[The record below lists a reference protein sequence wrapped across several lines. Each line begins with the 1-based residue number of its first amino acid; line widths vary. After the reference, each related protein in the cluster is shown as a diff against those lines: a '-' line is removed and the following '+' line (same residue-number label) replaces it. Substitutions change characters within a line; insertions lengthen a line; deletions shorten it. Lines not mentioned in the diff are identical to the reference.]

1 MTTPD
6 NTVIM
11 HMNPRV
17 RKSPFFNATRRHG
30 AKVFSVYNHMFI
42 PQGFVDYETE
52 YWSLIHDVT
61 LWDVGVEQPVEI
73 TGPDAFKFTNH
84 LTPRDLSKCK
94 VGQGKYVVITTQAGG
109 IINDPV
115 LSRLGENHFWLAPAD
130 SDLILWV
137 MGIAVNAGMD
147 VQIRRAE
154 AWPVQVQGPKSKAVM
169 ETLFGPQI
177 NELAYYHFMETSLRG
192 IPVVVARTGWTAE
205 LGYEIYLRDETRGEE
220 LWEMAMEAGRPH
232 KIRPTGPSHIR
243 RIEAGILN
251 YQIDMTLDTN
261 PFEVGLDRLV
271 ELDKQADFVGKQA
284 LERIRSN
291 GVKRKL
297 VGVEIDGERLAGS
310 EHRWPVSVNGDRVGW
325 VSSSV
330 YSPRLKKNIGYA
342 MVPIEHASLGSTLNL
357 ATPVGERKITVVR
370 KPFVDPQKDI
380 PKA

>member
-1 MTTPD
+1 MTTS
-6 NTVIM
+6 NNSVIM

-17 RKSPFFNATRRHG
+17 RKSPFFDATRRHG

-42 PQGFVDYETE
+42 PQGFEDFEIE
-52 YWSLIHDVT
+52 YWSLIKDVT

-73 TGPDAFKFTNH
+73 TGPDAFAFTNH

-94 VGQGKYVVITTQAGG
+94 VGQGKYVLITTREGG

-137 MGIAVNAGMD
+137 MGVAVNSGMD

-154 AWPVQVQGPKSKAVM
+154 AWPLQVQGPKSREVM
-169 ETLFGPQI
+169 ESLFGSQI
-177 NELAYYHFMETSLRG
+177 LDIPYYHFMETSLKG

-205 LGYEIYLRDETRGEE
+205 LGYEIYLRDETRAAE

-271 ELDKQADFVGKQA
+271 ELNKPGDFVGRQA
-284 LERIRSN
+284 LERIKAN

-297 VGVEIDGERLAGS
+297 VGVEIDGDRLAS
-310 EHRWPVSVNGDRVGW
+310 NEHRWPVSLNGTRVGW

-330 YSPRLKKNIGYA
+330 YSPRLEKNIGYA
-342 MVPIEHASLGSTLNL
+342 MVPIEQASLGSTLTL
-357 ATPVGERKITVVR
+357 ETPVGVRNITVVH
-370 KPFVDPQKDI
+370 KPFVDPKKDI
-380 PKA
+380 PKK

>member
-1 MTTPD
+1 
-6 NTVIM
+6 
-11 HMNPRV
+11 
-17 RKSPFFNATRRHG
+17 
-30 AKVFSVYNHMFI
+30 
-42 PQGFVDYETE
+42 
-52 YWSLIHDVT
+52 
-61 LWDVGVEQPVEI
+61 
-73 TGPDAFKFTNH
+73 
-84 LTPRDLSKCK
+84 
-94 VGQGKYVVITTQAGG
+94 
-109 IINDPV
+109 
-115 LSRLGENHFWLAPAD
+115 
-130 SDLILWV
+130 
-137 MGIAVNAGMD
+137 
-147 VQIRRAE
+147 
-154 AWPVQVQGPKSKAVM
+154 M
-169 ETLFGPQI
+169 ESLFGPQI
-177 NELAYYHFMETSLRG
+177 DELAYYHFMETSLRG

-271 ELDKQADFVGKQA
+271 EVGKQADFVGKQA
-284 LERIRSN
+284 LERIRAD

>member
-1 MTTPD
+1 MTTA
-6 NTVIM
+6 NNAVIM
-11 HMNPRV
+11 QMNPRV
-17 RKSPFFNATRRHG
+17 RKSPFFDATRRSG
-30 AKVFSVYNHMFI
+30 ARIFSVYNHMFI

-73 TGPDAFKFTNH
+73 TGRDAFAFTNH

-94 VGQGKYVVITTQAGG
+94 VGQGKYVVITTQEGG

-137 MGIAVNAGMD
+137 MGVAVNSGME

-154 AWPVQVQGPKSKAVM
+154 AWPLQVQGPKSRPVM
-169 ETLFGPQI
+169 EALFGPQI
-177 NELAYYHFMETSLRG
+177 LELPYYHCLETSLGG

-205 LGYEIYLRDETRGEE
+205 LGYEIYLRDEARAAE
-220 LWEMAMEAGRPH
+220 LWEMVMQAGKPH

-271 ELDKQADFVGKQA
+271 ELDKQADFVGRQA
-284 LERIRSN
+284 LERIKAN

-297 VGVEIDGERLAGS
+297 VGVEIEGERLAS
-310 EHRWPVSVNGDRVGW
+310 NEHRWPVRMNGARVGW

-330 YSPRLKKNIGYA
+330 YSPRLEKNIGYA
-342 MVPIEHASLGSTLNL
+342 MLPIEHASLGSTLTL
-357 ATPVGERKITVVR
+357 ETPIGERNITVVR
-370 KPFVDPQKDI
+370 KPFVDPKKDI
-380 PKA
+380 PKS